1 MPYEALLAGRCSR
14 VGVTYL
20 VTTATAGRR
29 RVFDSFSLAAIVA
42 RELIQ
47 CERARRWHLH
57 AWVVMPDHLHLLLE
71 LRSGTLDSTMR
82 AFKGRCAHRIN
93 ASRVCSG
100 SLWQAGYHDRA
111 VRRDEDLVAVA
122 RYVIANPVRA
132 GLVTRIGAYPFWNA
146 AWL

>member
-47 CERARRWHLH
+47 CEHARCWHLH

-71 LRSGTLDSTMR
+71 LRSGTLESTMR
-82 AFKGRCAHRIN
+82 TFKGRCAHRIN
-93 ASRVCSG
+93 AARACDG

-111 VRRDEDLVAVA
+111 VRRDEDLVAIA